1 MSLHCGGSDEQGE
14 RNFSHACTKVM
25 ILTEDDGEK
34 VFALAKASL
43 R

>member
-1 MSLHCGGSDEQGE
+1 MSLHCGGSEPQGE

-43 R
+43 K